1 MPTIAG
7 YEQFTGRHWETGSVR
22 NFFAQRGFN
31 APHTS
36 QPYSEALLLGVSGG
50 ITVGY
55 FKFAY
60 EGYDPQCN
68 ILTRNTFDPLDTML
82 SRLGVEQQVERTG
95 SPRRAKEILVNTLQE
110 GVPAILWADM
120 WRLPYNAM
128 TQDEGMWGAFPLIV
142 YSYEPE
148 QGVVKIAD
156 RASVPLTVTPEELAA
171 ARGRIKKEK
180 HRLLTLGPPNE
191 EKLASAVQMGIW
203 DTIRLFTEKPPK
215 GSKNNFGLH
224 ALRFWAQMLRE
235 PKKRQSW
242 EKWFPPGVSMYAG
255 LTSAYNFAFLF
266 GKGRDQDAERGMYAS
281 FLEEAATLLQRPALR
296 QAAERFRISAEAWRR
311 LPQALLPDEVTP
323 FRRARELMWRRHVLF
338 LEQGGAAV
346 PEMRRVDGELAT
358 IRRSMADDFPFG
370 QDGVFAHRERLAQE
384 ILAIHDAEQEAVQT
398 LQAAM
403 T

>member
-1 MPTIAG
+1 MPTVEG
-7 YEQFTGRHWETGSVR
+7 YDQFAGRHWETGSVR

-31 APHTS
+31 APHTG
-36 QPYSEALLLGVSGG
+36 QPYSEGLLLGVSGG

-82 SRLGVEQQVERTG
+82 ARLGVEQQLRRTG
-95 SPRRAKEILVNTLQE
+95 IARRAREILVDTLQE
-110 GVPAILWADM
+110 GVPAIVWADM
-120 WRLPYNAM
+120 WSLPYNALPE
-128 TQDEGMWGAFPLIV
+128 DEGMWGAFPLVV
-142 YSYEPE
+142 YGYEPE
-148 QGVVKIAD
+148 QEVVKIAD
-156 RASVPLTVTPEELAA
+156 RASVPLTATPEELAA

-215 GSKNNFGLH
+215 FSGNNFGFSG
-224 ALRFWAQMLRE
+224 LRYWAQMLRE

-242 EKWFPPGVSMYAG
+242 EKWFPAGVPMYAG

-266 GKGRDQDAERGMYAS
+266 GKGRGQDAERGLYAS
-281 FLEEAATLLQRPALR
+281 FLEEAAELLQRPPLR
-296 QAAERFRISAEAWRR
+296 RAADLFQASADAWRR
-311 LPQALLPDEVTP
+311 LPQALLPDEVAP
-323 FRRARELMWRRHVLF
+323 FREARELMWRRHVLF
-338 LEQGGAAV
+338 LEQGGDALPQMRQCDEQLAA
-346 PEMRRVDGELAT
+346 
-358 IRRSMADDFPFG
+358 IRQSMADAFPLD
-370 QDGVFAHRERLAQE
+370 QEEVVAHRQRLAQQ
-384 ILAIHDAEQEAVQT
+384 ILAIHDAEQEAIQA

-403 T
+403 A

>member
-1 MPTIAG
+1 MPTVED
-7 YEQFTGRHWETGSVR
+7 YDQFAGRHWETGSVH
-22 NFFAQRGFN
+22 NFFTQRGFR
-31 APHTS
+31 APHTG

-82 SRLGVEQQVERTG
+82 SRLGVEQHVERTG
-95 SPRRAKEILVNTLQE
+95 SARRAEQILVDTLQE
-110 GVPAILWADM
+110 GVPAIVWADM
-120 WRLPYNAM
+120 WRLPYNALPEE
-128 TQDEGMWGAFPLIV
+128 EGMWGAFPIVV
-142 YSYEPE
+142 YSYEP
-148 QGVVKIAD
+148 QQAVVKIAD
-156 RASVPLTVTPEELAA
+156 RATVPLTVTPEELAA

-180 HRLLTLGPPNE
+180 YRLLTLGPPNE

-215 GSKNNFGLH
+215 GSKKNFGLT

-235 PKKRQSW
+235 PKKRDSW
-242 EKWFPPGVSMYAG
+242 EKWFPPGVPMYAG

-266 GKGRDQDAERGMYAS
+266 GKGRQQDAERGLYAS

-296 QAAERFRISAEAWRR
+296 QVADRFRASADVWRQ
-311 LPQALLPDEVTP
+311 LPQVLLPDEVAS
-323 FRRARELMWRRHVLF
+323 FRQSRELMWRRHASF
-338 LEQGGAAV
+338 LERGNAAL
-346 PEMRRVDGELAT
+346 PEMRRSDEELAA
-358 IRRSMADDFPFG
+358 IRQSMADAFPLD
-370 QDGVFAHRERLAQE
+370 QEEVVAHRQRLAQH
-384 ILAIHDAEQEAVQT
+384 ILAIHDAEEEAVQA

-403 T
+403 A